1 VRCSRRAALLGLGL
15 AGLAGCGDLPR
26 PFQPDDKAT
35 ENPLLRLAGSAG
47 VVVMP
52 LSGIDDDDAATGF
65 AAALAAALRDA
76 DIVAHNGAG
85 TRASKVLASYLDRE
99 AGRLTL
105 WLTEGDGTEIGT
117 FETGLGAAEALRD
130 TPQRK
135 RLLRDLAETVAQG
148 IDPTGARVAPV
159 PKLRLARVAGL
170 PPGQSEALERAMAF
184 WLRRARFEIAEQPD
198 RDQLVLAGAIGFRER
213 PRDLVEVDVL
223 WRMLGADGAELGRL
237 QQRNEVPTAALQRG
251 WGEIAGA
258 IAESAAPGIV
268 DLASRA
274 PRARGR

>member
-1 VRCSRRAALLGLGL
+1 MLLGFGL

-26 PFQPDDKAT
+26 PFQPDDKAI

-52 LSGIDDDDAATGF
+52 LSGIADDDAATGF

-85 TRASKVLASYLDRE
+85 TRASKVLASYLDRA

-117 FETGLGAAEALRD
+117 FETGLDAAEALRD
-130 TPQRK
+130 TPRRK
-135 RLLRDLAETVAQG
+135 RLLRGLAETVAHG
-148 IDPTGARVAPV
+148 LDPTSARVAPV
-159 PKLRLARVAGL
+159 PPLRLARVEGL
-170 PPGQSEALERAMAF
+170 PPAQSEALERAMAF
-184 WLRRARFEIAEQPD
+184 WLRRARFEIAEQPG
-198 RDQLVLAGAIGFRER
+198 RDQLVLAGTIGFRER
-213 PRDLVEVDVL
+213 PRDLVEVDIL

-258 IAESAAPGIV
+258 IAESAAPGIA

-274 PRARGR
+274 PRAKGR